1 MKLEQHEKNVHV
13 LKLKGNKCQ
22 IAMLSDLHWDNPKC
36 DWKLL
41 KKHMD
46 YCLEHSIPIH
56 INGDFYCCMMGKYD
70 RRASKSGIREMHNVD
85 NYLDALIDT
94 SVEWFRPYAHLI
106 ALVSYGN
113 HETAITKAHETD
125 LLERFASKM
134 NLSEGTNI
142 QVGGYGGWFIVE
154 LNDNSAKTTFRI
166 KYHHGLSKGASVVT
180 KGAIDLSR
188 AMAITENMDVFTQG
202 HIHQSMSRNDVR
214 ETIVCHGSSYRVKP
228 QQIHHMIT
236 GTYKEEYFGVG
247 GMGWHYSRGAEARAL
262 GGRLLTLSFKRVK
275 KDNVRNIVKHV
286 DSCRF
291 PM

>member
-1 MKLEQHEKNVHV
+1 MKIEQHEKNVHV

-46 YCLEHSIPIH
+46 YCLDHSIPIH
-56 INGDFYCCMMGKYD
+56 INGDLFCVMQGKYD
-70 RRASKSGIREMHNVD
+70 RRGSKSGIRPMHNVD
-85 NYLDALIDT
+85 NYLDSLIDT
-94 SVEWFRPYAHLI
+94 SIEWFKPYAHLI

-113 HETAITKAHETD
+113 HETAITKVHESD
-125 LLERFASKM
+125 LLKRFASKM

-142 QVGGYGGWFIVE
+142 QVGGYGGWLVVE
-154 LNDNSAKTTFRI
+154 LEQHGAVQPFRI

-188 AMAITENMDVFTQG
+188 AMAITESMDVFTQG

-214 ETIVCHGSSYRVKP
+214 ETIVANKSGYRVKP

-275 KDNVRNIVKHV
+275 NGNTRNIVKHV

>member
-13 LKLKGNKCQ
+13 LRLSGNKCQ

-41 KKHMD
+41 KKHLD
-46 YCLEHSIPIH
+46 YCLDHSIPIH
-56 INGDFYCCMMGKYD
+56 INGDLFCVMQGKYD
-70 RRASKSGIREMHNVD
+70 RRASKSGIRPIHNVD
-85 NYLDALIDT
+85 NYLDSLIDT
-94 SVEWFRPYAHLI
+94 SVEWFKPYAHLI
-106 ALVSYGN
+106 ALVSFGN
-113 HETAITKAHETD
+113 HETAIQGRHETN
-125 LLERFASKM
+125 LIERFVNKM

-142 QVGGYGGWFIVE
+142 QVGGYGGWLIVE

-214 ETIVCHGSSYRVKP
+214 ETIVCHGSLYRVKP